1 MNKREECTMT
11 NKDELKGKITETKG
25 KLTGDESEE
34 LKGKLQQ
41 EYGKAKEK
49 AEEAIDEV
57 SKKLNEFFDKK
68 DK

>member
-1 MNKREECTMT
+1 MT

-25 KLTGDESEE
+25 KVTGDESEE

-49 AEEAIDEV
+49 AEEAIDV
-57 SKKLNEFFDKK
+57 ASKKVNEFFDKK